1 MARQKKAP
9 APSLPI
15 YVQSWA
21 GTLLTVLS
29 GLSFLLVCML
39 LPLVGQAGANTSF
52 ADKSRTTFTA
62 YLVLSIFLSLAA
74 IFSKLM
80 RRKLDRSPLPM
91 FSFVLCV
98 LGLLLLVALMADWLG
113 V

>member
-1 MARQKKAP
+1 MAKQRKAQE
-9 APSLPI
+9 PSLPV
-15 YVQSWA
+15 YVRSWA

-39 LPLVGQAGANTSF
+39 LPLVGQAGAHTSF
-52 ADKSRTTFTA
+52 ADQNRTTFTA
-62 YLVLSIFLSLAA
+62 YLILSILLSSAA

-80 RRKLDRSPLPM
+80 RRKLDQSPLPV
-91 FSFVLCV
+91 FSFVLCA

>member
-1 MARQKKAP
+1 M
-9 APSLPI
+9 
-15 YVQSWA
+15 
-21 GTLLTVLS
+21 TVLS

-39 LPLVGQAGANTSF
+39 LPLVGQSGANTSF
-52 ADKSRTTFTA
+52 ADKNRTTFAA

-80 RRKLDRSPLPM
+80 RRKLDQSPLPA